1 MEEES
6 KNRPNCLKK
15 YRKARGL
22 KQKDAARI
30 LGVKSASML
39 SRWENGSCMPNAM
52 NLFRLAALYR
62 TIVDSLFIDQLREIK
77 MDIYKREEKIKRYA
91 ARTGN

>member
-91 ARTGN
+91 ERTGD